1 MKLLYFLRRHL
12 VKPLGIE
19 TSNPLRIFTG
29 LSAYHPIKLEVQDST
44 KNRLHILKLDL
55 GFFPFLL
62 LLNIA
67 DDLGTEIHIFITFF
81 IYKAKLK
88 HNQVSLGLANC
99 TLILSLLKTVH
110 NLFKVILK
118 SLEVHISRILRRF
131 WLLHS

>member
-29 LSAYHPIKLEVQDST
+29 LPAYHPIKLEVQDST

-81 IYKAKLK
+81 IDKA
-88 HNQVSLGLANC
+88 
-99 TLILSLLKTVH
+99 
-110 NLFKVILK
+110 
-118 SLEVHISRILRRF
+118 
-131 WLLHS
+131 